1 MAGKK
6 KAAVGGLNMALLASI
21 LTSTANGGFLYVSDA
36 EAAPFL
42 SHNPPLIEVNETNVP
57 REQGTNKI
65 AARTTDA
72 GKAMVEGSGSNAGAA
87 ASAPKEKPKFSFG
100 VVDVPEKKR
109 RSTVGTSIYP
119 FDELVTKSEANPQAG
134 KFNSFFIPAT
144 DERPNPAKALAS
156 TVSSATRRYAVQ
168 EGTKPDPKD
177 NTKTVPN
184 MVAKRKFVIHEVA
197 DGAPWGH
204 SGVAGAAVIRSE

>member
-1 MAGKK
+1 MAKAKK
-6 KAAVGGLNMALLASI
+6 LNVALLASI
-21 LTSTANGGFLYVSDA
+21 CAETLKGGFLYISDA
-36 EAAPFL
+36 EAKPFL
-42 SHNPPLIEVNETNVP
+42 DHTPPLVEVNETNVP
-57 REQGTNKI
+57 REPGTNKI
-65 AARTTDA
+65 AARATDA
-72 GKAMVEGSGSNAGAA
+72 GKAMAGNGAA
-87 ASAPKEKPKFSFG
+87 AAPAAAKEKPKFSFA

-119 FDELVTKSEANPQAG
+119 FDELVIKSEANASQG

-144 DERPNPAKALAS
+144 EERPDPAKALAS

-184 MVAKRKFVIHEVA
+184 MVAKRKFVIMPA
-197 DGAPWGH
+197 NGDAWGQP
-204 SGVAGAAVIRSE
+204 GVEGAAVYRTD